1 MDSLT
6 QFAFFQLINDFLRH
20 EIDAYTWELLT
31 RFAFIVSSMIGFL
44 MVIWIFYQGFRI
56 VTGQSR
62 DSLMGLVV
70 SSLRAVLIVGVAT
83 SMAAG
88 GSQMYWALTDG
99 LGSLIVAT
107 VSDESD
113 PYASIDKNL
122 AIMTAS
128 MATID
133 ALQDE
138 QEETVKDDKSR
149 AMWFTGIGIA
159 GPAVIASSLL
169 LLNKLAMA
177 LFIGFGP
184 LFVLALLFDQ
194 TKSMFS
200 RWLFYG
206 IGTTFSLGVLV
217 VMVSLTTKVIGAVA
231 LAFLAKYVASGF
243 TGGGEGVNS
252 MALQQGGLGLVM
264 STLIVMT
271 PPMAAAFFQGT
282 LANFVAQS
290 SFGQLGRNSTG
301 QVNDTRQAITRAD
314 GSDFAPRN
322 QGRTQGDNQ
331 AGGFGNPNAGAR
343 VNQNSPLIQQDRIK
357 EGTPSRS

>member
-1 MDSLT
+1 MDELT
-6 QFAFFQLINDFLRH
+6 QFAFFKLINDFLRH

-31 RFAFIVSSMIGFL
+31 RFSLAISSVIFSIL
-44 MVIWIFYQGFRI
+44 AIWILYQGYRI
-56 VTGQSR
+56 LTGQSR

-88 GSQMYWALTDG
+88 GSQLYWALTDG
-99 LGSLIVAT
+99 LGNAIVEV
-107 VSDESD
+107 VSEESD
-113 PYASIDKNL
+113 PYSSIDKNMM
-122 AIMTAS
+122 IMTAS
-128 MATID
+128 MAAID

-138 QEETVKDDKSR
+138 QEETVKDDKDR

-169 LLNKLAMA
+169 LLNKIAMA
-177 LFIGFGP
+177 LFVGFGP
-184 LFVLALLFDQ
+184 LFVLSLLFEQ
-194 TKSMFS
+194 TKGMFS

-206 IGTTFSLGVLV
+206 IGTAFSLGVLT
-217 VMVSLTTKVIGAVA
+217 VMVSLATKVVGAVA
-231 LAFLAKYVASGF
+231 LAFLAKYAASGF

-264 STLIVMT
+264 STLIVMA

-301 QVNDTRQAITRAD
+301 QTNDTRQPMARSD
-314 GSDFAPRN
+314 GSNFGGGQRGDQKAL
-322 QGRTQGDNQ
+322 QGDKQ
-331 AGGFGNPNAGAR
+331 GGFGSDIHANRNPSNSA
-343 VNQNSPLIQQDRIK
+343 QSNSPRIK
-357 EGTPSRS
+357 HES

>member
-1 MDSLT
+1 MGELS
-6 QFAFFQLINDFLRH
+6 QFVFFKVINEFLRH

-31 RFAFIVSSMIGFL
+31 RFSLMLSSFIFSL
-44 MVIWIFYQGFRI
+44 MAIWIFYQGYRI

-99 LGSLIVAT
+99 LGQTIVGVVA
-107 VSDESD
+107 DESD
-113 PYASIDKNL
+113 PYESIDKNL

-128 MATID
+128 MAAID

-138 QEETVKDDKSR
+138 KEETVKEDKDR
-149 AMWFTGIGIA
+149 AIWFTGIGIA

-169 LLNKLAMA
+169 LLNKIAMA
-177 LFIGFGP
+177 LFVGFGP
-184 LFVLALLFDQ
+184 LFVLSLLFEQ
-194 TKSMFS
+194 TKGMFS

-206 IGTTFSLGVLV
+206 IGTAFSLGVLT
-217 VMVSLTTKVIGAVA
+217 VMVSLATKVVGAVA
-231 LAFLAKYVASGF
+231 LAFLAKYAASGF

-264 STLIVMT
+264 STLIVMA

-282 LANFVAQS
+282 LANFVANS
-290 SFGQLGRNSTG
+290 SFGNVGRNSTG
-301 QVNDTRQAITRAD
+301 QA
-314 GSDFAPRN
+314 SDYVQQTQKQMGGGGGGPRN
-322 QGRTQGDNQ
+322 DNRIDGNRS
-331 AGGFGNPNAGAR
+331 GGYQPGSTYNDPNAGTRLMTNSGPSNNAR
-343 VNQNSPLIQQDRIK
+343 TI
-357 EGTPSRS
+357 

>member
-1 MDSLT
+1 M
-6 QFAFFQLINDFLRH
+6 
-20 EIDAYTWELLT
+20 
-31 RFAFIVSSMIGFL
+31 IVRILYRG
-44 MVIWIFYQGFRI
+44 YRI

-99 LGSLIVAT
+99 LGKAIIGVVA
-107 VSDESD
+107 DESD
-113 PYASIDKNL
+113 PYESIDKNL

-128 MATID
+128 MAAID

-138 QEETVKDDKSR
+138 QEETVKDDKDR
-149 AMWFTGIGIA
+149 AIWFTGIGIA

-169 LLNKLAMA
+169 LLNKIAMA
-177 LFIGFGP
+177 LFVGFGP
-184 LFVLALLFDQ
+184 LFVLSLLFEQ
-194 TKSMFS
+194 TKGMFS

-206 IGTTFSLGVLV
+206 IGTAFSLGVLT
-217 VMVSLTTKVIGAVA
+217 VMVSLATKVVGAVA
-231 LAFLAKYVASGF
+231 LAFLAKYAASGF

-264 STLIVMT
+264 STLIVMA

-290 SFGQLGRNSTG
+290 SFGQIGRNSTG
-301 QVNDTRQAITRAD
+301 QTNDTRQPMARSD
-314 GSDFAPRN
+314 GSDFGGRLNNKGEDRAQNKQLTGGGPLN
-322 QGRTQGDNQ
+322 NPYANNSAQG
-331 AGGFGNPNAGAR
+331 
-343 VNQNSPLIQQDRIK
+343 NSPRAK
-357 EGTPSRS
+357 YES

>member
-1 MDSLT
+1 MGELS
-6 QFAFFQLINDFLRH
+6 QFVFFKLINDFLRH

-31 RFAFIVSSMIGFL
+31 RFSLILSSFIFSL
-44 MVIWIFYQGFRI
+44 MTIWILYQGYRI

-99 LGSLIVAT
+99 LGQTIVGVVA
-107 VSDESD
+107 DESD

-128 MATID
+128 MAAID

-138 QEETVKDDKSR
+138 QEETVKDDKDR

-169 LLNKLAMA
+169 LLNKIAMA
-177 LFIGFGP
+177 LFVGFGP
-184 LFVLALLFDQ
+184 LFVLSLLFEQ
-194 TKSMFS
+194 TKGMFS

-206 IGTTFSLGVLV
+206 IGTAFSLGVLT
-217 VMVSLTTKVIGAVA
+217 VMVSLATKVVGAVA
-231 LAFLAKYVASGF
+231 LAFLAKYAASGF

-264 STLIVMT
+264 STLIVMA
-271 PPMAAAFFQGT
+271 PPMAASFFQGT
-282 LANFVAQS
+282 LANFVANS
-290 SFGQLGRNSTG
+290 SFGNVGRNSTG
-301 QVNDTRQAITRAD
+301 QASDYVQQTQRQMGANGGGRLNDGGAANDARQ
-314 GSDFAPRN
+314 
-322 QGRTQGDNQ
+322 
-331 AGGFGNPNAGAR
+331 GGFGGDIHANRNPSNSAQG
-343 VNQNSPLIQQDRIK
+343 NSPRLK
-357 EGTPSRS
+357 HES